1 MRQVRWVVP
10 ELPSGGW
17 ESSFLSN
24 RDFEREIGR
33 VGYHSLSVRV
43 RLHSNGRENMDI
55 QMQSRL
61 PPMRQAMDVTSK
73 RMPNTPMVEGM
84 TRDNGP
90 IQLRTCST
98 SWSGR
103 CKGCRERSDEAEM
116 APIEGNRWTIGHGV
130 CAKRRG
136 TWRNNSTMENVE
148 FAAYRMQ
155 L

>member
-1 MRQVRWVVP
+1 MVP

-17 ESSFLSN
+17 ESSFFSN

-33 VGYHSLSVRV
+33 VGYHSQCVRV
-43 RLHSNGRENMDI
+43 RLHSNGRENMDM
-55 QMQSRL
+55 QMQSSM
-61 PPMRQAMDVTSK
+61 PPMRQTMDVTSK
-73 RMPNTPMVEGM
+73 RMPNGPIMEGM
-84 TRDNGP
+84 TQDNGP
-90 IQLRTCST
+90 IQLRMCST
-98 SWSGR
+98 SCVGR
-103 CKGCRERSDEAEM
+103 CKGCRERSDDAEM
-116 APIEGNRWTIGHGV
+116 APKEGNRWTIGHGA